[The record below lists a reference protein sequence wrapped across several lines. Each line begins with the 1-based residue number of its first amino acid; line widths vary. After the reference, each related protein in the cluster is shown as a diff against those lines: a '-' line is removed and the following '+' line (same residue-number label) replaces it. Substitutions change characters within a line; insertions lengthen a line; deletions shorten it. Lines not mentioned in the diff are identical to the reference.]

1 MHYNTSIGKIEIEFV
16 QTDAAVVAL
25 ANTLQS
31 KTVIGFDTEFDRFWR
46 EYGFKLFLLQIFDG
60 EKCYLVD
67 PLACKNLQPLW
78 AIFENPTICKV
89 AYACAEDVQILKIN
103 NCTPVNIFDMQVAAK
118 LCNHAANSFS
128 DLIGAEFN
136 AIADKTYQRS
146 NWRKRPLLDAQMIYA
161 SIDVIWL
168 IELHK
173 KFTTIA
179 KEKGVYEMLQEENK
193 ICENIEASDYVV
205 KISSKQIAKFNPVQQ
220 AALLSLFNVRNEIA
234 ATYNMPPANI
244 VNDTLLEDIVED
256 KNIFYNFGFEKGFC
270 RNLQEDE
277 KNKNKFVVA
286 IENMENCKPHYI
298 ERKERVREEIFFA
311 DKDKRKI
318 EVERNCKQINE
329 VLSDQYGSIT
339 GEYILRGI
347 KKNLLAK
354 PFAAIEVRDYQ
365 RKVIDEICEDLNII
379 L

>member
-1 MHYNTSIGKIEIEFV
+1 MHYNTSIGNIEIEFV
-16 QTDAAVVAL
+16 QTNAQVAAL
-25 ANTLQS
+25 ANTLQT
-31 KTVIGFDTEFDRFWR
+31 KAVIGFDTEFDRFWR

-78 AIFENPTICKV
+78 AIFENPVICKV

-103 NCTPVNIFDMQVAAK
+103 NCIPVNIFDMQVAAK

-136 AIADKTYQRS
+136 AVADKTYQRS

-161 SIDVIWL
+161 SNDVIWL

-173 KFTTIA
+173 KFTAIA
-179 KEKGVYEMLQEENK
+179 KEKAVYEMLQEENK

-205 KISSKQIAKFNPVQQ
+205 KISSKQIAKFTPVQQ
-220 AALLSLFNVRNEIA
+220 TALLSLFNVRNEIA
-234 ATYNMPPANI
+234 AAYNMPPANI

-256 KNIFYNFGFEKGFC
+256 KNVFYNYGFEKGFC
-270 RNLQEDE
+270 KNLQEDE
-277 KNKNKFVVA
+277 INKNKFIAA
-286 IENMENCKPHYI
+286 IENMENCKPHFI
-298 ERKERVREEIFFA
+298 ERRERTREPIFFA

-318 EVERNCKQINE
+318 EVEKNCKQISD
-329 VLSDQYGSIT
+329 VLAEQYGLIT

-347 KKNLLAK
+347 KKNLLVK
-354 PFAAIEVRDYQ
+354 PFTALDVRDYQ
-365 RKVIDEICEDLNII
+365 RKVIDEICEDLEIV